1 MSDSDFS
8 DFSDEENSYYSSGDE
23 TETEEVEL
31 PAYECINQEDILKS
45 IESEIENFRSR
56 AGGVSKARARLLLLE
71 NQWDAQLAL
80 GAMNGVDNE
89 QANKN
94 IEVMLKN
101 MNLNGS
107 DLNTNE
113 EKLRIQTVLV

>member
-8 DFSDEENSYYSSGDE
+8 DFSDEEMSCYSSGDE
-23 TETEEVEL
+23 SETQEVEL

-56 AGGVSKARARLLLLE
+56 AGNVSKARARLLLLE

-89 QANKN
+89 QAN
-94 IEVMLKN
+94 
-101 MNLNGS
+101 
-107 DLNTNE
+107 
-113 EKLRIQTVLV
+113 